1 MCKKFKTFFHGK
13 RKNQNEDKCPH
24 QEFADCPYNRRSEC
38 PNIKKDCYLPEDE
51 DTQTKD
57 TSKYKGTFLFII
69 SIILI
74 IASLGLKEFIPNLC
88 HYWNVVFEVT
98 LSIGASL
105 FAGVVLAWLI
115 NLPQNLEDFTQI
127 VTTSLSSFKYLSTL
141 TREQLISLRNK
152 VTYELH
158 TKKLPYMPQGLLKL
172 DKKVCDLLENP
183 YYRNYREIIQCH
195 KKGDYKDIAFI
206 DKDKQEPTS
215 TNITGQFYWKEVT
228 QEYTIKNPYD
238 KQRQIKA
245 NIGISNH
252 IYLPKDCDI
261 KNIYEIESY
270 QLSIDDKPFIDIT
283 PFLKVVYNN
292 HSCDS
297 SNLDPDTITYNTGL
311 FLSTI
316 DEKTITSDYLKTA
329 IASKTIEY
337 SPLDVRD
344 KSKVDLLVLFS
355 DKVVVKFRY
364 KQVIPE
370 ADNHF
375 TKRLKYSTKSYRLD
389 YFCDDDEIQLFG
401 QLFGTLIDQSQIAI
415 NKSKDGKHISVE
427 AFEWLLPKSGAFV
440 AMGGK

>member
-158 TKKLPYMPQGLLKL
+158 TKKLPHMPQGLLKL

-195 KKGDYKDIAFI
+195 
-206 DKDKQEPTS
+206 
-215 TNITGQFYWKEVT
+215 
-228 QEYTIKNPYD
+228 
-238 KQRQIKA
+238 
-245 NIGISNH
+245 
-252 IYLPKDCDI
+252 
-261 KNIYEIESY
+261 
-270 QLSIDDKPFIDIT
+270 
-283 PFLKVVYNN
+283 
-292 HSCDS
+292 
-297 SNLDPDTITYNTGL
+297 
-311 FLSTI
+311 
-316 DEKTITSDYLKTA
+316 
-329 IASKTIEY
+329 
-337 SPLDVRD
+337 
-344 KSKVDLLVLFS
+344 
-355 DKVVVKFRY
+355 
-364 KQVIPE
+364 
-370 ADNHF
+370 
-375 TKRLKYSTKSYRLD
+375 
-389 YFCDDDEIQLFG
+389 
-401 QLFGTLIDQSQIAI
+401 
-415 NKSKDGKHISVE
+415 
-427 AFEWLLPKSGAFV
+427 
-440 AMGGK
+440 